1 VGIGVLPVGAAHAA
15 ARRVEH
21 TVRSDYLGNPV
32 TGASDATLAG
42 IDDFVG
48 GFLGYEPRMLNVLA
62 AADADPGHCLVNAY
76 AGMLWMFLEAPE
88 APERAATYIARARAA
103 APGATLR
110 ERGAVA
116 LVEAWAADDVVAAT
130 RIADEIA
137 SATPRDLAI
146 VKLHQYVDFNR
157 GRCAEMLRIALA
169 SLPHAPE
176 VPQLHGMAA
185 FGYEQCHLLDEAEEA
200 ANRALALRR
209 AEPWAQHALAH
220 VYLTRGCVPEGLR
233 FMAGVSDTWA
243 GLNSFMYTHNWWH
256 LAVFL
261 ISEGRDAEA
270 LAIHDEHVWARERG
284 YSQDQVGAVSLLA
297 RLELA
302 GVDVGNRW
310 QALGQYLAVR
320 ASDTVQPFLT
330 MQYLYGLARA
340 GRPEADAL
348 LEAVRRAAADA
359 APAVRETWAEVALP
373 ACVGLIAH
381 ARGDHATARQR
392 LGPALSR
399 MIEVGGSHAQ
409 RDLFEQIYVD
419 AMLHGGDRS
428 LTQQMLERRRACE
441 PDGVPLNR
449 RLAKL
454 YMELGL
460 PEQAARAAARAA
472 RTPGG

>member
-1 VGIGVLPVGAAHAA
+1 
-15 ARRVEH
+15 VEH
-21 TVRSDYLGNPV
+21 TVRTDYLGNSV

-48 GFLGYEPRMLNVLA
+48 GFLGYEQRMLNVLP

-88 APERAATYIARARAA
+88 APERAATYVARARAA
-103 APGATLR
+103 APVATPR

-137 SATPRDLAI
+137 AGAPRDLAI
-146 VKLHQYVDFNR
+146 VKLHQYFDFNR

-169 SLPHAPE
+169 SLPHAAD
-176 VPQLHGMAA
+176 VPQLHGMVA
-185 FGYEQCHLLDEAEEA
+185 FGYEQCHLLDEAEQA
-200 ANRALALRR
+200 AHRALALRR

-220 VYLTRGCVPEGLR
+220 VHLTRGRVREGLE

-256 LAVFL
+256 LALFL

-270 LAIHDEHVWARERG
+270 LAIHDEHAWTRERS

-302 GVDVGNRW
+302 GVDVGARW
-310 QALGQYLAVR
+310 RELGEYLAVR
-320 ASDTVQPFLT
+320 ANDTVQPFLT

-340 GRPEADAL
+340 GRPEADVL
-348 LEAVRRAAADA
+348 LDAVRRAAAT
-359 APAVRETWAEVALP
+359 APEAVREAWAEVALP
-373 ACVGLIAH
+373 ACEGLLAH
-381 ARGDHATARQR
+381 ARGDHATARRR
-392 LGPALSR
+392 LGPALAR

-409 RDLFEQIYVD
+409 RDLFEQIHLD
-419 AMLHGGDRS
+419 AVLRGGDRG
-428 LTQQMLERRRACE
+428 LAQQMLERRRVYE

-449 RLAKL
+449 RLAAL
-454 YMELGL
+454 YAELGL
-460 PEQAARAAARAA
+460 PEQAARAAARARRPVRA
-472 RTPGG
+472 

>member
-1 VGIGVLPVGAAHAA
+1 MRP

-48 GFLGYEPRMLNVLA
+48 GFLGYEERMLNVLP

-88 APERAATYIARARAA
+88 APARAATYVERARRAA
-103 APGATLR
+103 AGATER
-110 ERGAVA
+110 ERGAAA
-116 LVEAWAADDVVAAT
+116 LVEAWAAGDVVGAT
-130 RIADEIA
+130 RIADGIVAA
-137 SATPRDLAI
+137 SPRDLGI
-146 VKLHQYVDFNR
+146 VKLHQYFDFNR

-169 SLPHAPE
+169 SLPHASD

-185 FGYEQCHLLDEAEEA
+185 FGYEQCHLLDEAEAA
-200 ANRALALRR
+200 ANRALAMRR
-209 AEPWAQHALAH
+209 QEPWAQHALAH
-220 VYLTRGCVPEGLR
+220 VHLTRGRIAEGLE
-233 FMAGVSDTWA
+233 FMTGVSDTWA

-270 LAIHDEHVWARERG
+270 LAIHDRHVWARERT

-302 GVDVGNRW
+302 GADVGNRW
-310 QALGQYLAVR
+310 QELGEYLAVR
-320 ASDTVQPFLT
+320 ANDTVQPFLT

-340 GRPEADAL
+340 GRPEADEL
-348 LEAVRRAAADA
+348 LESVRRAAADA
-359 APAVRETWAEVALP
+359 PDAVRDTWEEVALP
-373 ACVGLIAH
+373 ACEGLLAH
-381 ARGDHATARQR
+381 ARGDHATTRRR
-392 LGPALSR
+392 LGPALAR

-409 RDLFEQIYVD
+409 RDLFEQIHVD
-419 AMLHGGDRS
+419 AVLRSGDRA
-428 LTQQMLERRRACE
+428 LAQQMLERRRAYE

-449 RLAKL
+449 RLAVL
-454 YMELGL
+454 YAELGL
-460 PEQAARAAARAA
+460 PEQAARAAARA
-472 RTPGG
+472 RRPRSG